1 MGSFGTENFRSLIFF
16 IFWLFTEFSRLRDRG
31 VVRHLASERHARR
44 SICRSSATR
53 LLQQARRTASHAGRP
68 CAGFGNLVEAPAL
81 RIVDL
86 ARPLGYHDGFRRLAS
101 VRLIGPQGSGEARL
115 AVQHFTQRVGTSTTH
130 HVVLPNPRRRLQG
143 RALTRLTMSRRFGRT
158 KREEVDAMQVKETV
172 AYVLNHEFQISV
184 PASDLDAKA
193 DARLVDLKD
202 KVRLNGFR
210 PGKVPVSHL
219 KKVYGR
225 SVMAETVEQTIRDTN
240 SQIFSERG
248 FRLAT
253 EPKVTMPT
261 EEKAVEDILTGKSD
275 LTYTVA
281 IEVVPAIQLADF
293 KSFSVEKPVAD
304 VTDADVDEAIKRIAD
319 QNRGYTAKAEGAKA
333 ETGDR
338 VTISF
343 KGTIDGTPFDGGTG
357 ENIQV
362 VIGAGQFIPGFEEQL
377 VGIAAGET
385 RNLKVSFP
393 KNYMSEK
400 LAGQPAEFETT
411 ATAIEAPQG
420 VEINDEFAK
429 TLGLESLDK
438 LKQAARERLTAEY
451 AGATRQRVKRTLLDR
466 LDEAHQ
472 FEAPPTLIDEEFN
485 LMWNSIKAEMESG
498 GKTFADENTT
508 EEASQ
513 EEYRKIADRRVRLGL
528 VLSEIGEKNKITVT
542 DDEVSRAVIER
553 ARQMPG
559 REKEVW
565 DYYRSNANA
574 LAQLRAPIYE
584 DKVVDFIL
592 ELANVTEKKVTRE
605 DLFKDDEAEKSAA

>member
-1 MGSFGTENFRSLIFF
+1 MGSAEPP
-16 IFWLFTEFSRLRDRG
+16 
-31 VVRHLASERHARR
+31 A
-44 SICRSSATR
+44 
-53 LLQQARRTASHAGRP
+53 Q
-68 CAGFGNLVEAPAL
+68 AL
-81 RIVDL
+81 RPRVDQIDNV
-86 ARPLGYHDGFRRLAS
+86 AATTPD
-101 VRLIGPQGSGEARL
+101 QSG
-115 AVQHFTQRVGTSTTH
+115 
-130 HVVLPNPRRRLQG
+130 
-143 RALTRLTMSRRFGRT
+143 
-158 KREEVDAMQVKETV
+158 KKIDAMQVTETL
-172 AYVLNHEFQISV
+172 AEGLKHEFQISV

-193 DARLVDLKD
+193 DVRLVELKY

-225 SVMAETVEQTIRDTN
+225 SVMAETIDQTIRDTN
-240 SQIFSERG
+240 SQIFTERG

-261 EEKAVEDILTGKSD
+261 EQKAVEDILTGKSD
-275 LTYTVA
+275 LTYTVS
-281 IEVVPAIQLADF
+281 IEVVPTIALADF
-293 KSFSVEKPVAD
+293 KSFTVEKPVVE

-319 QNRGYTAKAEGAKA
+319 QNRTFAAKGDDAKAEN
-333 ETGDR
+333 GDR

-343 KGTIDGTPFDGGTG
+343 KGTIDGTPFDGGIG

-362 VIGAGQFIPGFEEQL
+362 TIGSNTFIPGFEEQL
-377 VGIAAGET
+377 LGIAAGET
-385 RNLKVSFP
+385 RVLKVSFP
-393 KNYMSEK
+393 KNYASEK

-411 ATAIEAPQG
+411 ATLIEAPQ
-420 VEINDEFAK
+420 ETAINDEFAK

-438 LKQAARERLTAEY
+438 LKEAARERLVAEF
-451 AGATRQRVKRTLLDR
+451 AGATRQRVKRMLLDR
-466 LDEAHQ
+466 LDESHR
-472 FEAPPTLIDEEFN
+472 FEAPPSLVEEEFN

-498 GKTFADENTT
+498 GKTFADEDTT
-508 EEASQ
+508 EEAAR
-513 EEYRKIADRRVRLGL
+513 EEYHKIADRRVRLGL

-565 DYYRSNANA
+565 DYYRNNNNA

-605 DLFKDDEAEKSAA
+605 DLYKDDEAEKSAA

>member
-1 MGSFGTENFRSLIFF
+1 
-16 IFWLFTEFSRLRDRG
+16 
-31 VVRHLASERHARR
+31 
-44 SICRSSATR
+44 
-53 LLQQARRTASHAGRP
+53 
-68 CAGFGNLVEAPAL
+68 
-81 RIVDL
+81 
-86 ARPLGYHDGFRRLAS
+86 
-101 VRLIGPQGSGEARL
+101 
-115 AVQHFTQRVGTSTTH
+115 
-130 HVVLPNPRRRLQG
+130 
-143 RALTRLTMSRRFGRT
+143 
-158 KREEVDAMQVKETV
+158 MQVKETV
-172 AYVLNHEFQISV
+172 ADGLKHEFQINV

-193 DARLVDLKD
+193 DAKLVDLKG

-240 SQIFSERG
+240 SQIFTERG

-261 EEKAVEDILTGKSD
+261 EEKAVDDILTGKSD
-275 LTYTVA
+275 LNYTVS

-304 VTDADVDEAIKRIAD
+304 VTDTDVNDAIKRIAD
-319 QNRGYTAKAEGAKA
+319 QNRSFTAKAEGAKA

-343 KGTIDGTPFDGGTG
+343 KGTINNGMPFDGGTG

-362 VIGAGQFIPGFEEQL
+362 TIGSNSFIPGFEEQL
-377 VGIAAGET
+377 IGIAANET
-385 RNLKVSFP
+385 RSLKVTFP
-393 KNYMSEK
+393 KNYASDT
-400 LAGQPAEFETT
+400 LAGQDAEFETT
-411 ATAIEAPQG
+411 ASLIEAP
-420 VEINDEFAK
+420 VDAVIDDEFAK

-438 LKQAARERLTAEY
+438 LKEVARERLSAEF
-451 AGATRQRVKRTLLDR
+451 AGATRQKVKRLLLDR
-466 LDEAHQ
+466 LDEAHR
-472 FEAPPTLIDEEFN
+472 FEAPPSLVEEEFK
-485 LMWNSIKAEMESG
+485 LMWDSIKAEMESN
-498 GKTFADENTT
+498 GKTFADEDTT
-508 EEASQ
+508 EEAAR

-565 DYYRSNANA
+565 DYYRNNANA

-605 DLFKDDEAEKSAA
+605 ELYKDEDETEKSAA

>member
-1 MGSFGTENFRSLIFF
+1 
-16 IFWLFTEFSRLRDRG
+16 
-31 VVRHLASERHARR
+31 
-44 SICRSSATR
+44 
-53 LLQQARRTASHAGRP
+53 
-68 CAGFGNLVEAPAL
+68 
-81 RIVDL
+81 
-86 ARPLGYHDGFRRLAS
+86 
-101 VRLIGPQGSGEARL
+101 
-115 AVQHFTQRVGTSTTH
+115 
-130 HVVLPNPRRRLQG
+130 
-143 RALTRLTMSRRFGRT
+143 
-158 KREEVDAMQVKETV
+158 MQVTETL
-172 AYVLNHEFQISV
+172 AEGLKHEFQISV

-225 SVMAETVEQTIRDTN
+225 SVMAETIDQTIRDTN
-240 SQIFSERG
+240 SQIFTERG

-253 EPKVTMPT
+253 EPKITMPT
-261 EEKAVEDILTGKSD
+261 EQKAVEDILTGKSD
-275 LTYTVA
+275 LTYTVS
-281 IEVVPAIQLADF
+281 IEVVPPIQLADF
-293 KSFSVEKPVAD
+293 KGFAVEKPVAE
-304 VTDADVDEAIKRIAD
+304 VTDTDVDEAIKRIAD
-319 QNRGYTAKAEGAKA
+319 QNRAFAAKGEGAKA

-343 KGTIDGTPFDGGTG
+343 KGTINGTPFEGGTG
-357 ENIQV
+357 EGIQV
-362 VIGAGQFIPGFEEQL
+362 TIGSNTFIPGFEEQL
-377 VGIAAGET
+377 LGIVAGAT
-385 RNLKVSFP
+385 RTLKVSFP
-393 KNYMSEK
+393 KNYGNEK

-411 ATAIEAPQG
+411 ATLIEAPQDTA
-420 VEINDEFAK
+420 INDDFAK

-438 LKQAARERLTAEY
+438 LKEAARERLTAEF
-451 AGATRQRVKRTLLDR
+451 ASAIRQRVKRTLLDR
-466 LDEAHQ
+466 LDESHR
-472 FEAPPTLIDEEFN
+472 FEAPPSLVDEEFN

-508 EEASQ
+508 EEAAK

-565 DYYRSNANA
+565 DYYRNNANA
-574 LAQLRAPIYE
+574 LAQLRAPIFE

-605 DLFKDDEAEKSAA
+605 DLYKDDEAENSAA

>member
-1 MGSFGTENFRSLIFF
+1 
-16 IFWLFTEFSRLRDRG
+16 
-31 VVRHLASERHARR
+31 
-44 SICRSSATR
+44 
-53 LLQQARRTASHAGRP
+53 
-68 CAGFGNLVEAPAL
+68 
-81 RIVDL
+81 
-86 ARPLGYHDGFRRLAS
+86 
-101 VRLIGPQGSGEARL
+101 
-115 AVQHFTQRVGTSTTH
+115 
-130 HVVLPNPRRRLQG
+130 
-143 RALTRLTMSRRFGRT
+143 
-158 KREEVDAMQVKETV
+158 MQVTETL
-172 AYVLNHEFQISV
+172 AEGLKHEFKISV

-225 SVMAETVEQTIRDTN
+225 SVMAETIDQTIRETN
-240 SQIFSERG
+240 TQIFTERG

-253 EPKVTMPT
+253 EPKVTMPS
-261 EEKAVEDILTGKSD
+261 EEKEVEQVLSGKSD
-275 LTYTVA
+275 LTYTVS

-293 KSFSVEKPVAD
+293 KSFAVERPVVE
-304 VTDADVDEAIKRIAD
+304 VTDADVDDAIKRIAD
-319 QNRGYTAKAEGAKA
+319 QNRPYAAKGDGAKA
-333 ETGDR
+333 ESGDR

-357 ENIQV
+357 EGIQV
-362 VIGAGQFIPGFEEQL
+362 VIGTGQFIPGFEEQL
-377 VGIAAGET
+377 LGIAAGET
-385 RNLKVSFP
+385 RTLKVSFP
-393 KNYMSEK
+393 KNYGSEK

-411 ATAIEAPQG
+411 ASAIEIPQET
-420 VEINDEFAK
+420 EINDEFAK
-429 TLGLESLDK
+429 SLGLESLDK
-438 LKQAARERLTAEY
+438 LKEAARERLAAEF
-451 AGATRQRVKRTLLDR
+451 AGATRQRVKRALLDR
-466 LDEAHQ
+466 LDDSHR
-472 FEAPPTLIDEEFN
+472 FDAPPSLVEEEFR

-508 EEASQ
+508 EDAAK
-513 EEYRKIADRRVRLGL
+513 EEYHKIADRRVRLGL

-553 ARQMPG
+553 ARSMPG

-565 DYYRSNANA
+565 DYYRNNANA

-605 DLFKDDEAEKSAA
+605 ELLKEEDEDKNAA

>member
-1 MGSFGTENFRSLIFF
+1 
-16 IFWLFTEFSRLRDRG
+16 
-31 VVRHLASERHARR
+31 
-44 SICRSSATR
+44 
-53 LLQQARRTASHAGRP
+53 
-68 CAGFGNLVEAPAL
+68 
-81 RIVDL
+81 
-86 ARPLGYHDGFRRLAS
+86 
-101 VRLIGPQGSGEARL
+101 
-115 AVQHFTQRVGTSTTH
+115 
-130 HVVLPNPRRRLQG
+130 
-143 RALTRLTMSRRFGRT
+143 
-158 KREEVDAMQVKETV
+158 MQVTETL
-172 AYVLNHEFQISV
+172 AEGLKHEFKISV

-193 DARLVDLKD
+193 GAKLVDLKD
-202 KVRLNGFR
+202 KVKLNGFR

-225 SVMAETVEQTIRDTN
+225 SVMAETIDQTIRDTN
-240 SQIFSERG
+240 TQIFTDRG

-253 EPKVTMPT
+253 EPKITMPT
-261 EEKAVEDILTGKSD
+261 EQKEVEELLAGKSD

-281 IEVVPAIQLADF
+281 IEVVPTIQLADF
-293 KSFSVEKPVAD
+293 KSFSVEKPVVD
-304 VTDADVDEAIKRIAD
+304 VTDAEVDEAIKRIAE
-319 QNRGYTAKAEGAKA
+319 QNRPYAAKAEGAKA
-333 ETGDR
+333 ENGDR

-343 KGTIDGTPFDGGTG
+343 KGSIDGVPFDGGTG
-357 ENIQV
+357 EGIQV

-377 VGIAAGET
+377 VGMGVGET
-385 RNLKVSFP
+385 RTLKVSFP
-393 KNYMSEK
+393 KNYASEK

-411 ATAIEAPQG
+411 ATLIEAPG
-420 VEINDEFAK
+420 ATEVNDEFAK

-438 LKQAARERLTAEY
+438 LKEAARERLVAEF
-451 AGATRQRVKRTLLDR
+451 AGATRQRVKRALLDR
-466 LDEAHQ
+466 LDDSHK
-472 FEAPPTLIDEEFN
+472 FEAPPSLIEEEFS
-485 LMWNSIKAEMESG
+485 LMWNSIKAEMESS

-508 EEASQ
+508 EEAAK
-513 EEYRKIADRRVRLGL
+513 EEYHKIADRRVRLGL

-592 ELANVTEKKVTRE
+592 ELANVTEKKVSRE

>member
-1 MGSFGTENFRSLIFF
+1 MS
-16 IFWLFTEFSRLRDRG
+16 
-31 VVRHLASERHARR
+31 
-44 SICRSSATR
+44 
-53 LLQQARRTASHAGRP
+53 P
-68 CAGFGNLVEAPAL
+68 
-81 RIVDL
+81 
-86 ARPLGYHDGFRRLAS
+86 
-101 VRLIGPQGSGEARL
+101 
-115 AVQHFTQRVGTSTTH
+115 
-130 HVVLPNPRRRLQG
+130 
-143 RALTRLTMSRRFGRT
+143 RLTLGPSG
-158 KREEVDAMQVKETV
+158 KKIDAMQVTETLV
-172 AYVLNHEFQISV
+172 EGLKHEFQISV

-193 DARLVDLKD
+193 DVRLVELKD

-225 SVMAETVEQTIRDTN
+225 SVMAETIDQTIRDTN
-240 SQIFSERG
+240 SQIFTERG

-275 LTYTVA
+275 LTYTVS

-293 KSFSVEKPVAD
+293 KSFTVEKPVVE

-319 QNRGYTAKAEGAKA
+319 QNRAFAAKGEGATA

-362 VIGAGQFIPGFEEQL
+362 TIGTGQFIPGFEEQL
-377 VGIAAGET
+377 IGVASGET
-385 RNLKVSFP
+385 RTLKVSFP
-393 KNYMSEK
+393 KNYASEK

-411 ATAIEAPQG
+411 AALIEAPQDTR
-420 VEINDEFAK
+420 IDDEFAK
-429 TLGLESLDK
+429 TLGLESLEK
-438 LKQAARERLTAEY
+438 LKQAARERLVAEF
-451 AGATRQRVKRTLLDR
+451 AGATRQRVKRMLLDR
-466 LDEAHQ
+466 LDESHR
-472 FEAPPTLIDEEFN
+472 FEAPPSLVEEEFN

-498 GKTFADENTT
+498 GKTFADEDTT
-508 EEASQ
+508 EEAAK
-513 EEYRKIADRRVRLGL
+513 EEYHKIADRRVRLGL

-565 DYYRSNANA
+565 DYYRNNNNA

-605 DLFKDDEAEKSAA
+605 DLYKDDEAEKSAA